1 MKAFH
6 HEGVAFMAFCFQRRQ
21 KVDELEKL
29 KILLHH
35 WIEHNNE
42 HAEIYRDWAKKA
54 VILSNEEVSKIL
66 ELLYY
71 ETRKLN
77 RLIEKA
83 MEKLDNSERLRRSK

>member
-1 MKAFH
+1 
-6 HEGVAFMAFCFQRRQ
+6 MAFCFQRRQ